1 MFPTIV
7 SNITIVLNVA
17 EAMMLAS
24 DAELGAVVLVLSI
37 PELGAVVLV
46 LLIDI
51 SRGTVY
57 STGLRLQCCRQRI
70 VFTF

>member
-1 MFPTIV
+1 
-7 SNITIVLNVA
+7 
-17 EAMMLAS
+17 MMLAS
-24 DAELGAVVLVLSI
+24 DTELGAVVVLLI
-37 PELGAVVLV
+37 AELGVVVLV